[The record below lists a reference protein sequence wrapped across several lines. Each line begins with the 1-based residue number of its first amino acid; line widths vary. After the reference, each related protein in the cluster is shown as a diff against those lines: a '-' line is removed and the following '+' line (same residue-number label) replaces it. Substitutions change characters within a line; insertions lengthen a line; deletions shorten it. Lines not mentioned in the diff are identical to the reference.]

1 MPLFPVRAIEWEIE
15 DGQEIT
21 IVKVT
26 GTVDGVGFGDVI
38 DYRNE
43 NTFMNPQTSD
53 VRQVLSMLDDLAW
66 QLGDNAVF
74 ARCRNRLQE
83 LVKAEKKMKCERC
96 NGTGRMLIAVAD
108 TRIKCDQCQ
117 A

>member
-1 MPLFPVRAIEWEIE
+1 MPHFPVRSIEWDVE
-15 DGQEIT
+15 DGVDIT

-26 GTVDGVGFGDVI
+26 GTVDGIGCGDVI

-43 NTFMNPQTSD
+43 NMAMDPQLSE
-53 VRQVLSMLDDLAW
+53 VSSVLSMLDDLAW
-66 QLGDNAVF
+66 QWGDEAVF
-74 ARCRNRLQE
+74 ARCRDRLRE
-83 LVKAEKKMKCERC
+83 LVKAEKQLKCERC